1 MLRKRRLH
9 RIRTQASGVRP
20 GGRGSVGLMLKMQIL
35 KGASW
40 LLAGRVASNGLG
52 LVSTLIAARMLLPED
67 FGLMAVAM
75 SVLAIAGAVVELP
88 VGVALVQM
96 KTAEKS
102 DFDTAWT
109 INVLRGV
116 IVAVLMLAAAW
127 PIAVLMQ
134 DNRFVGLVAALA
146 AYPLILGVKNSWF
159 EQYIRDMDFRREAL
173 VDLAAKFIS
182 LAVTAYV
189 AYVTRSYWALPLG
202 LIASALAVSAGSFL
216 LHPQVPEL
224 SLSRFRKFFGFSLW
238 IGLGAIADSLRD
250 ASTTFF
256 IGRLLGNAKLGAF
269 AVGSQFGER
278 LELVLYT
285 PMERTLFAAF
295 SSIQEEVVRIRVAF
309 LGSLRAGFAVIL
321 PVCTGMGLLSHEI
334 ITVALGPNWELAVMV
349 LAVAAP
355 ITAVYLVAGLS
366 NSLTNAL
373 GHPKALFRYKLIST
387 AVHIPVLAWGTV
399 QFGLP
404 GALAACTL
412 NAFLWYSFS
421 IHVAAQVTGLTR
433 AAQFT
438 AIGRSVLSALAMC
451 AAVIA
456 CRFGLLGGPG
466 EGLPELLADAAI
478 LAALGAL
485 VYTATHLGLWHL
497 SGRGEGIERSALAL
511 LSNGFRLRAP

>member
-1 MLRKRRLH
+1 
-9 RIRTQASGVRP
+9 
-20 GGRGSVGLMLKMQIL
+20 MLKMQIL

-40 LLAGRVASNGLG
+40 LLAGRLASNGLG
-52 LVSTLIAARMLLPED
+52 LVSTLIAARLLMPED

-96 KTAEKS
+96 KSAEKA

-109 INVLRGV
+109 INILRGA
-116 IVAVLMLAAAW
+116 IIAILMLAAAW
-127 PIAVLMQ
+127 PISVLMQ
-134 DNRFVGLVAALA
+134 DSRLVGLVAALA
-146 AYPLILGVKNSWF
+146 AYPLILGFKNSWF
-159 EQYIRDMDFRREAL
+159 EQYIRDMDFRREAML
-173 VDLAAKFIS
+173 DLAAKFVS
-182 LAVTAYV
+182 LAVTV
-189 AYVTRSYWALPLG
+189 WVGYVTRSYWALPLG
-202 LIASALAVSAGSFL
+202 LIASALAVSSGSFL
-216 LHPQVPEL
+216 LRPQVPGL

-256 IGRLLGNAKLGAF
+256 IGRVLGNAKLGAF

-295 SSIQEEVVRIRVAF
+295 SSIQEDIVRIRSAY

-334 ITVALGPNWELAVMV
+334 ITVALGPNWELAVLV

-355 ITAVYLVAGLS
+355 VTAVYLIAGLS
-366 NSLTNAL
+366 NSLANAL
-373 GHPKALFRYKLIST
+373 GHPKALFRYKVIST
-387 AVHIPVLAWGTV
+387 ALHIPVLAWGTL
-399 QFGLP
+399 QFGLV
-404 GALAACTL
+404 GALAACAL
-412 NAFLWYSFS
+412 NALLWYGFS

-433 AAQFT
+433 AAQFA
-438 AIGRSVLSALAMC
+438 AIGRSVVSALVMC
-451 AAVIA
+451 AAVLV

-478 LAALGAL
+478 LAAIGAL
-485 VYTATHLGLWHL
+485 VYTASHLALWHL
-497 SGRGEGIERSALAL
+497 SGRREGIERSALAFL
-511 LSNGFRLRAP
+511 ARGFRLWAP